1 MTTAAII
8 LMAAMMGAM
17 FLFGG
22 HGKGHKHN
30 KHATP
35 EIAVSTSTAVSTSAV
50 QSVAPEKVKDTE
62 HTH

>member
-1 MTTAAII
+1 MMTGGII
-8 LMAAMMGAM
+8 VMAVMMGAM

-30 KHATP
+30 EHAAP
-35 EIAVSTSTAVSTSAV
+35 EIAVSSPTAMA
-50 QSVAPEKVKDTE
+50 APTAPGKVDEEQGAE

>member
-1 MTTAAII
+1 MVTAGIVV
-8 LMAAMMGAM
+8 MVVMMSAM

-22 HGKGHKHN
+22 HGKKHKHN
-30 KHATP
+30 GHATP